1 VSRATAV
8 EIELGKEDRAV
19 RQDRAVLPGWV
30 SGEGRRAVRIVL
42 ACAACADNQQVA
54 GQLRVR
60 ESTVEHVLQW
70 PVTRCSRF
78 SSAFQTC

>member
-1 VSRATAV
+1 VCRRPRAV

-30 SGEGRRAVRIVL
+30 GGEGRRAVRARIAL

-60 ESTVEHVLQW
+60 ESTLEEVITAPL
-70 PVTRCSRF
+70 
-78 SSAFQTC
+78 

>member
-1 VSRATAV
+1 V
-8 EIELGKEDRAV
+8 G
-19 RQDRAVLPGWV
+19 
-30 SGEGRRAVRIVL
+30 GEGRRAVRARTAL
-42 ACAACADNQQVA
+42 ACAACADNPQVA

-78 SSAFQTC
+78 RSAFQTG